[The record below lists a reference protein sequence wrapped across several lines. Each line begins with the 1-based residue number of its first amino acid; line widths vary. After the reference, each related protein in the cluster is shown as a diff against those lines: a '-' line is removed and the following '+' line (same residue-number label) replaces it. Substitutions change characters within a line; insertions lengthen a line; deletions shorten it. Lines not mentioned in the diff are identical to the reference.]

1 MAAPVAEVDF
11 RWFLKLASAV
21 IAAIVALPGQVLA
34 QAQRMAND
42 WLMLTPADP
51 KAGLSEAKTA
61 VTAMPDGGTTVSIE
75 RRNRYRTRADSVAAA
90 RALEASKKDRSLRI
104 VVSLDDRTLSVVTG
118 EDTVMTAPVA
128 IGSGETLI
136 HGERVWR
143 FETPRGV
150 RTVRGK
156 NADPLW
162 TPPEWHYAETAREHG
177 LAIEYLQLNKPRTI
191 SRGRKIMFQDGEAGV
206 MDPDSGFA
214 LLPLDEEIVFDNT
227 LFVPPVGSKNRKI
240 DGILGKY
247 KLDTGNGILLHGTN
261 QQSSIGKA
269 ATHGCMRLRDEDIE
283 WLYDYI
289 PTGTRIYIY

>member
-1 MAAPVAEVDF
+1 MAAPAFEFDLKWFF
-11 RWFLKLASAV
+11 RILS
-21 IAAIVALPGQVLA
+21 AAIATIVAFPGNVLA

-51 KAGLSEAKTA
+51 RDGLSEAKTA
-61 VTAMPDGGTTVSIE
+61 VTATADGGTTVSIE
-75 RRNRYRTRADSVAAA
+75 RRYRSRDDSVAAV
-90 RALEASKKDRSLRI
+90 RAYEASKRDRKLRI
-104 VVSLDDRTLSVVTG
+104 VVSLDDRTLWVVAG

-136 HGERVWR
+136 HGEKLWR
-143 FETPRGV
+143 FDTPRGV
-150 RTVRGK
+150 RSVRGK

-177 LAIEYLQLNKPRTI
+177 LKIEYLQLGKPRAI

-214 LLPLDEEIVFDNT
+214 LLPIDEEIVFDGT
-227 LFVPPVGSKNRKI
+227 LFVPPVGSKNRKV

-289 PTGTRIYIY
+289 PVGTKVYIY